1 MYVWFLQPHLVMCA
15 SLPKQFQLPSVNLFV
30 QQFFIVCSVIIS
42 RLHYGN
48 YCCGTITTLTN
59 AQPSGL
65 LSLVCVCGGGC
76 TYLRSQFFGSSAWS
90 HWEWMQT
97 CLSPLRGWKQPIT
110 KKWILCTS
118 LSKIEQLSG
127 ELLHIHMYTHIVSAQ
142 LYALWHVFPRRQDI
156 PLNFSQHSYLLHS
169 SFLGKV
175 DPDAAGLVKI
185 TTFFHL
191 SHKPHRFISFYG
203 VKFHSLMQAVY
214 ACLRLFHFSLF
225 SGSWDILSF
234 SLFTSWCFNSV
245 LLIYLYLT
253 INSTG

>member
-1 MYVWFLQPHLVMCA
+1 MHNQVDSWALC
-15 SLPKQFQLPSVNLFV
+15 
-30 QQFFIVCSVIIS
+30 VC
-42 RLHYGN
+42 L
-48 YCCGTITTLTN
+48 
-59 AQPSGL
+59 
-65 LSLVCVCGGGC
+65 CGGGC
-76 TYLRSQFFGSSAWS
+76 TYLRSQFFGSLAWS

-142 LYALWHVFPRRQDI
+142 LYALWHVFPRIQDI
-156 PLNFSQHSYLLHS
+156 PLNFSQHSYLLHN

-203 VKFHSLMQAVY
+203 VKIHSLMQALY
-214 ACLRLFHFSLF
+214 ACLRLFHFHLF
-225 SGSWDILSF
+225 IFWELRYSFILVAYILMF
-234 SLFTSWCFNSV
+234 
-245 LLIYLYLT
+245 
-253 INSTG
+253 

>member
-1 MYVWFLQPHLVMCA
+1 MHNQVDFWALC
-15 SLPKQFQLPSVNLFV
+15 
-30 QQFFIVCSVIIS
+30 VC
-42 RLHYGN
+42 L
-48 YCCGTITTLTN
+48 
-59 AQPSGL
+59 
-65 LSLVCVCGGGC
+65 CGGGC
-76 TYLRSQFFGSSAWS
+76 TYLRFQFFGSSAWS

-156 PLNFSQHSYLLHS
+156 PLNFSQHSYLLHN

-175 DPDAAGLVKI
+175 DPDATGLVKI

-191 SHKPHRFISFYG
+191 SHKPHRFI
-203 VKFHSLMQAVY
+203 VMELKFTVS
-214 ACLRLFHFSLF
+214 CRLYMRVWGCFTFIYLF

-234 SLFTSWCFNSV
+234 SLLTSWCFNAV

>member
-1 MYVWFLQPHLVMCA
+1 MHNQVDFWALC
-15 SLPKQFQLPSVNLFV
+15 
-30 QQFFIVCSVIIS
+30 VC
-42 RLHYGN
+42 L
-48 YCCGTITTLTN
+48 
-59 AQPSGL
+59 
-65 LSLVCVCGGGC
+65 CGGGC

-156 PLNFSQHSYLLHS
+156 PLNFSQHSYLLHN

-175 DPDAAGLVKI
+175 DPDATGLVKI

-191 SHKPHRFISFYG
+191 SHKPHR
-203 VKFHSLMQAVY
+203 
-214 ACLRLFHFSLF
+214 
-225 SGSWDILSF
+225 
-234 SLFTSWCFNSV
+234 
-245 LLIYLYLT
+245 LLW
-253 INSTG
+253 S